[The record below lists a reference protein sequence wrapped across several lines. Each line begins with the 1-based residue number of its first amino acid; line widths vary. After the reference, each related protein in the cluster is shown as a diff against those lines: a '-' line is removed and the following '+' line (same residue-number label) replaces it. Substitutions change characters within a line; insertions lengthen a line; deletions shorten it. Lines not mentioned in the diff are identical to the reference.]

1 MVEEK
6 RFISG
11 DDAVAFG
18 ARLARPHVISAYPI
32 TPQTVVVERLSEMV
46 EDGSLKADFMHV
58 ESEHSAISA
67 AMGVSVAG
75 ARVFTATSSQGLL
88 YMAEGLFYSAGGRFP
103 IVMMN
108 ANRSL
113 ALPWSIYGDQS
124 DSLSQLNSGWIQVYV
139 EDAQEVLDMIIQAYR
154 IAEDPSVLTP
164 FMVNLDGFLLTH
176 TYEPVS
182 IPDQAGVDAFLPPFS
197 THNKISFEKPLNMG
211 FSTTPQDNLEYKYQQ
226 HQAMLDSVEVI
237 QKVDSEF
244 AERFGRGYGGLVE
257 EYFCNDAEVILVT
270 LGSVTGTTRV
280 VVDRMRD
287 TGRRVGLLKIRYMR
301 PFPVNEVNR
310 VCKTVKR
317 VGIIDRDIS
326 FGYEGTVFT
335 NVNSALSRLGNPPET
350 VNFVCGLGG
359 RDIPKEDLEGMFL
372 QRLDSYVGRT
382 SVSGK
387 SHSMKIFY
395 AQCFSSRSNTGQ
407 QRGCAGKHGNHGIG
421 GEGHLRIYE
430 SNR

>member
-6 RFISG
+6 QFISG

-154 IAEDPSVLTP
+154 IAEDPTVLTP

-182 IPDQAGVDAFLPPFS
+182 IPDQAEVDAFLPPFS

-226 HQAMLDSVEVI
+226 HKAMLDSVEVI

-244 AERFGRGYGGLVE
+244 AERFGRRYGGLVE

-280 VVDRMRD
+280 VVDRMRER
-287 TGRRVGLLKIRYMR
+287 GLRVGLLKIRYMR

-335 NVNSALSRLGNPPET
+335 NVNSALSRLSNPPET

-372 QRLDSYVGRT
+372 QLLDGSA
-382 SVSGK
+382 SGK
-387 SHSMKIFY
+387 AERVQF
-395 AQCFSSRSNTGQ
+395 
-407 QRGCAGKHGNHGIG
+407 IG
-421 GEGHLRIYE
+421 MRV
-430 SNR
+430 SFNDR

>member
-1 MVEEK
+1 MVEDK

-46 EDGSLKADFMHV
+46 EDGSLKAEFMHV

-67 AMGVSVAG
+67 AMGVSVTG
-75 ARVFTATSSQGLL
+75 ARAFTATSSQGLL

-182 IPDQAGVDAFLPPFS
+182 IPDQAMVDAFLPPFS
-197 THNKISFEKPLNMG
+197 THNKISFEKPLNIG

-226 HQAMLDSVEVI
+226 HKAMLDSVEVI
-237 QKVDSEF
+237 QKVDAEF
-244 AERFGRGYGGLVE
+244 AERFGRRYGGLVE
-257 EYFCNDAEVILVT
+257 EYFCNDAEVVLVT
-270 LGSVTGTTRV
+270 LGSVTGTARV
-280 VVDRMRD
+280 VVDRMRE

-310 VCKTVKR
+310 VCETVKR

-335 NVNSALSRLGNPPET
+335 NVNSALSRLNNPPET
-350 VNFVCGLGG
+350 VNFICGLGG

-372 QRLDSYVGRT
+372 QLLDGSG
-382 SVSGK
+382 SGK
-387 SHSMKIFY
+387 LERVQF
-395 AQCFSSRSNTGQ
+395 
-407 QRGCAGKHGNHGIG
+407 IG
-421 GEGHLRIYE
+421 MRVSI
-430 SNR
+430 NDR

>member
-1 MVEEK
+1 MVEDK

-113 ALPWSIYGDQS
+113 ALPWSIYGDLS

-226 HQAMLDSVEVI
+226 HKAMLDSVEVI
-237 QKVDSEF
+237 QKTDSEF
-244 AERFGRGYGGLVE
+244 GERFGRRYGGLVE

-270 LGSVTGTTRV
+270 LGSVTGTARV
-280 VVDRMRD
+280 VVDRMRER
-287 TGRRVGLLKIRYMR
+287 GRRVGLLKIRYMR

-310 VCKTVKR
+310 VCESVKR

-335 NVNSALSRLGNPPET
+335 NVNSALSSLSNPPET
-350 VNFVCGLGG
+350 VNFVCGMGG
-359 RDIPKEDLEGMFL
+359 RDISKEDLEGMFL
-372 QRLDSYVGRT
+372 QLLDGSG
-382 SVSGK
+382 SGK
-387 SHSMKIFY
+387 LERVQF
-395 AQCFSSRSNTGQ
+395 
-407 QRGCAGKHGNHGIG
+407 IG
-421 GEGHLRIYE
+421 MRVSI
-430 SNR
+430 NDR

>member
-6 RFISG
+6 KFVSG
-11 DDAVAFG
+11 DDAVAIG
-18 ARLARPHVISAYPI
+18 VRLARPHVISAYPI

-88 YMAEGLFYSAGGRFP
+88 YMSEGLFYSAGGRFP

-113 ALPWSIYGDQS
+113 ALPWSIYGDQN

-139 EDAQEVLDMIIQAYR
+139 EDAQEGLDMIIQAYR

-164 FMVNLDGFLLTH
+164 FMVNLDGFLVTH

-182 IPDQAGVDAFLPPFS
+182 IPAQAGVDAFLPPFS

-226 HQAMLDSVEVI
+226 HKAMLDSVEVI
-237 QKVDSEF
+237 QKADSEF
-244 AERFGRGYGGLVE
+244 AERFGRKYGGLIE

-270 LGSVTGTTRV
+270 LGSVTGTARV
-280 VVDRMRD
+280 VVDRMRKK
-287 TGRRVGLLKIRYMR
+287 GRRVGLLKIRYMR

-310 VCKTVKR
+310 VCETVKR

-335 NVNSALSRLGNPPET
+335 NINSALSRLSNTPET
-350 VNFVCGLGG
+350 VNFVCGIGG
-359 RDIPKEDLEGMFL
+359 RDISKEDLEGMFL
-372 QRLDSYVGRT
+372 QLLDGSGSGELERVQFIGMR
-382 SVSGK
+382 VS
-387 SHSMKIFY
+387 IND
-395 AQCFSSRSNTGQ
+395 R
-407 QRGCAGKHGNHGIG
+407 
-421 GEGHLRIYE
+421 
-430 SNR
+430 

>member
-1 MVEEK
+1 MVEDK

-46 EDGSLKADFMHV
+46 EDGSLKAEFMHV

-67 AMGVSVAG
+67 AMGVSVTG

-154 IAEDPSVLTP
+154 VAEDPSVLTP

-182 IPDQAGVDAFLPPFS
+182 IPDQAMVDAFLPPFS
-197 THNKISFEKPLNMG
+197 THNKISFEKPLNIG

-226 HQAMLDSVEVI
+226 HKAMLDSVEVI
-237 QKVDSEF
+237 QKVDAEF
-244 AERFGRGYGGLVE
+244 AERFGRRYGGLVE
-257 EYFCNDAEVILVT
+257 EYFCNDAEVVLVT
-270 LGSVTGTTRV
+270 LGSVTGTARV
-280 VVDRMRD
+280 VVDRMRE

-310 VCKTVKR
+310 VCETVKR

-335 NVNSALSRLGNPPET
+335 NVNSALSRLNNPPET
-350 VNFVCGLGG
+350 VNFICGLGG

-372 QRLDSYVGRT
+372 QLLDGSG
-382 SVSGK
+382 SGK
-387 SHSMKIFY
+387 LERVQF
-395 AQCFSSRSNTGQ
+395 
-407 QRGCAGKHGNHGIG
+407 IG
-421 GEGHLRIYE
+421 MRVSI
-430 SNR
+430 NDR